1 MALAALMLVGRIS
14 VAANKGKK
22 NGKNRIIINVEIQR
36 KEDPGYSILNRAI
49 FYTCRAIASQKEREF
64 SHSDYDEIKR
74 TYSIWICMDSKDNCM
89 SRFRLKEE
97 KIIGDHIWKGDIGI
111 INLVL
116 IGINDLSLPDAE
128 KHKFHRFLCA
138 LFAQPDIV
146 PLEQKEEILENEYS
160 VWNEDIRKEVE
171 KMCNLSESISEK
183 AEKRGEIKGTIKT
196 LVGLV
201 LDGLISIAEA
211 SKRANMSEDEFKKYL
226 K

>member
-1 MALAALMLVGRIS
+1 MAEPID
-14 VAANKGKK
+14 
-22 NGKNRIIINVEIQR
+22 NGT
-36 KEDPGYSILNRAI
+36 P
-49 FYTCRAIASQKEREF
+49 
-64 SHSDYDEIKR
+64 
-74 TYSIWICMDSKDNCM
+74 DSKSWEAPSDV
-89 SRFRLKEE
+89 SRS
-97 KIIGDHIWKGDIGI
+97 GMHH
-111 INLVL
+111 
-116 IGINDLSLPDAE
+116 LSLPDAE
-128 KHKFHRFLCA
+128 THRFHRFLCA

-171 KMCNLSESISEK
+171 KMCNLSESISER
-183 AEKRGEIKGTIKT
+183 AEIRGEIKGEIKGTIKT

>member
-1 MALAALMLVGRIS
+1 
-14 VAANKGKK
+14 
-22 NGKNRIIINVEIQR
+22 
-36 KEDPGYSILNRAI
+36 
-49 FYTCRAIASQKEREF
+49 
-64 SHSDYDEIKR
+64 
-74 TYSIWICMDSKDNCM
+74 M

-171 KMCNLSESISEK
+171 KMCNLSESISER

-196 LVGLV
+196 LAGLV

>member
-1 MALAALMLVGRIS
+1 
-14 VAANKGKK
+14 
-22 NGKNRIIINVEIQR
+22 
-36 KEDPGYSILNRAI
+36 
-49 FYTCRAIASQKEREF
+49 
-64 SHSDYDEIKR
+64 
-74 TYSIWICMDSKDNCM
+74 M

-171 KMCNLSESISEK
+171 KMCNLSESISEG